1 VSASHDVVLDLFRRM
16 EGFLKRFKIY
26 SQSFLNTELAG
37 LLVNVVVKVLNIL
50 PIATKEITQS
60 RTSESFL
67 RDMLID

>member
-1 VSASHDVVLDLFRRM
+1 MCSSTSFGAWRL
-16 EGFLKRFKIY
+16 LKRFKVY